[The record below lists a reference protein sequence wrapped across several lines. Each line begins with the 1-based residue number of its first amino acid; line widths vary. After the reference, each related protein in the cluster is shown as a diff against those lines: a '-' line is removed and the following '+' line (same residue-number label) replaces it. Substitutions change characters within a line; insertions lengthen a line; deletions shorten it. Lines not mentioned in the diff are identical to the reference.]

1 MTTTLFV
8 EFDIKPGATEAFK
21 QAAQALFERTQDEP
35 DTWTYDYY
43 LSADGTQNVNIEV
56 FKDAD
61 AFVYHNRNAASLVPA
76 LFDCLDKVRIT
87 IMGDVNDDLFEEL
100 KDVETVHFPH
110 LGGITR

>member
-21 QAAQALFERTQDEP
+21 QAAQALFERTQEEP
-35 DTWTYDYY
+35 GTLTYDYY
-43 LSADGTQNVNIEV
+43 LSADGSRNVNIEV
-56 FKDAD
+56 FRDAD

-76 LFDCLDKVRIT
+76 LFDCLDQVSIVV
-87 IMGDVNDDLFEEL
+87 MGDANDDLWNEL
-100 KDVETVHFPH
+100 KDIPTVHYPH

>member
-35 DTWTYDYY
+35 GTLTYDYY
-43 LSADGTQNVNIEV
+43 LSEDGRRNVNVEV
-56 FKDAD
+56 FRDAD
-61 AFVYHNRNAASLVPA
+61 AFTYHNRNAADLVPA
-76 LFDCLDKVRIT
+76 LFDCLDKVSIVV
-87 IMGDVNDDLFEEL
+87 MGDANDGLWNEL
-100 KDVETVHFPH
+100 KDIETVYYPH